1 VVGILGAALYSPVW
15 TSGVLGPL
23 DLGLALL
30 AFGLLQVW
38 RVPPWLVVVLT
49 AAGGM
54 GLAALPR

>member
-1 VVGILGAALYSPVW
+1 MF
-15 TSGVLGPL
+15 GPL
-23 DLGLALL
+23 DLGLALA

-54 GLAALPR
+54 GLSALGG